1 MIKNYKLFFITVG
14 LLLLLSIIFL
24 IVIYPMNLDK
34 KIEIT
39 DYATLIALLL
49 TLVAAV
55 FAFYFKNQQ
64 TELLKSQRQKDIL
77 EIAKANQNS
86 ELAKRESEDAKK
98 DAATAFENAASSNEK
113 AAKAELKSKEL
124 EVELLKLRL
133 AVSDRYLPE
142 FIKNEL
148 SKKLK
153 NYSSKNV
160 LIICNISNNAEPMNF
175 SIELSSYL
183 KSIGWKVEIR
193 NNNNVM
199 IPAPTGIKIIVS
211 GKSNFEIAELIKDE
225 FIRINYQC
233 EIIKTADVN
242 ETILIQVNSK

>member
-153 NYSSKNV
+153 NYS
-160 LIICNISNNAEPMNF
+160 
-175 SIELSSYL
+175 
-183 KSIGWKVEIR
+183 
-193 NNNNVM
+193 
-199 IPAPTGIKIIVS
+199 
-211 GKSNFEIAELIKDE
+211 
-225 FIRINYQC
+225 
-233 EIIKTADVN
+233 
-242 ETILIQVNSK
+242 